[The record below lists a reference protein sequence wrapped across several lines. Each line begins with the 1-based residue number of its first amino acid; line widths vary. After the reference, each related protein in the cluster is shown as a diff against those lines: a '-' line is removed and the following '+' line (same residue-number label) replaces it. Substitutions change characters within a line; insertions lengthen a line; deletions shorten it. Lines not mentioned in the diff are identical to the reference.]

1 MVATAKAKYIR
12 ISPYKVRRIAN
23 EIRNKRVVDVESYLG
38 VLTNKGAIVLK
49 KTIHSART
57 NLLSKDKNIDEES
70 LIVTKVDIDGG
81 PQMKRFHPISKG
93 RAGKILK
100 RTCHV
105 TVEVGVKE

>member
-70 LIVTKVDIDGG
+70 LIVTKVDIDAG

>member
-1 MVATAKAKYIR
+1 MVAIAKAKYIR

-23 EIRNKRVVDVESYLG
+23 EIRNKRVVDVESYLD

-49 KTIHSART
+49 KAVHSART
-57 NLLSKDKNIDEES
+57 NLLANNKNVDEDD
-70 LIVTKVDIDGG
+70 LFVTKVDIDGG
-81 PQMKRFHPISKG
+81 PQMKGFHPISKG
-93 RAGKILK
+93 RAGRILK

>member
-1 MVATAKAKYIR
+1 MVAVAKAKYIR

-23 EIRNKRVVDVESYLG
+23 EVRNKRVVDVESYLS

-49 KTIHSART
+49 KAIHSART
-57 NLLSKDKNIDEES
+57 NLLSKDRNIDEEN
-70 LIVTKVDIDGG
+70 LIVTKIDIDGG
-81 PQMKRFHPISKG
+81 PQMKRFHPISRG
-93 RAGKILK
+93 RAGRILK

>member
-1 MVATAKAKYIR
+1 MIGKSITKYIR
-12 ISPYKVRRIAN
+12 ISPFKIRRIAN
-23 EIRNKRVVDVESYLG
+23 ELRGKSVPAAEAYLS

-70 LIVTKVDIDGG
+70 LIVTKVDIDAG